1 VSICIHEIELTQQS
15 MCLQVYNSHQ
25 NILCSVFDILNRSS
39 FNDDMLFSNDK
50 CNLCLRPREEE
61 EEEEEEHASG
71 DHDPLYLN
79 IYTMLTPIA
88 FD

>member
-15 MCLQVYNSHQ
+15 MCLQGYNSHQ

-50 CNLCLRPREEE
+50 CNLCLRLT
-61 EEEEEEHASG
+61 EEEEHASG

>member
-1 VSICIHEIELTQQS
+1 
-15 MCLQVYNSHQ
+15 
-25 NILCSVFDILNRSS
+25 
-39 FNDDMLFSNDK
+39 MLFSNDK
-50 CNLCLRPREEE
+50 CNLCLRPR